1 MPKTLILGFGN
12 TQRSDDGVGAKAAT
26 ALDSEQSSSDLV
38 VIAAHQLTP
47 ELAAPVSNSSRLLF
61 LDASH
66 RGIAGAIHC
75 EKLERD
81 RGFEPGTLSHNLSP
95 QALLELAARLFQ
107 GEPEAWLLTITGE
120 NFDFGEDFSPPVLMA
135 WPQYLE
141 RARVWVRSG

>member
-1 MPKTLILGFGN
+1 MVWARRPPPPSI
-12 TQRSDDGVGAKAAT
+12 R
-26 ALDSEQSSSDLV
+26 EQSSSDLV

-47 ELAAPVSNSSRLLF
+47 ELAAPVSNSSRVLF

-66 RGIAGAIHC
+66 RGIAGEIHC